1 MQATQYIPDHTQKAA
16 GQREP
21 TSLQWHSDFAE
32 EILMDERSKL
42 IAEAVE
48 EGKSMWN
55 GLLAHTRNRRWILA
69 VWAVEV
75 LWILFVV
82 MANSMEM
89 WGACPFEM
97 GLAPVC
103 QYCYSRP
110 FLIWNS
116 ILVVLWGFH
125 LYMCVLMASRGFC
138 FRPKSSGY
146 VDNEIRGIPRLAMS
160 VFLYL
165 FGLLIV
171 WVIVGIV
178 IAVMSNSCLQ
188 TSTSNF
194 YHHHDRS
201 GLMFSTTVAS
211 LVLVPILLFFGRCQ
225 L

>member
-1 MQATQYIPDHTQKAA
+1 MQATHFAPGPIQKAS

-21 TSLQWHSDFAE
+21 SSLQWHNDFAE
-32 EILMDERSKL
+32 EVLVDERSKL
-42 IAEAVE
+42 ISQAVE

-55 GLLAHTRNRRWILA
+55 GLLAHTKGRRWILGI
-69 VWAVEV
+69 WSLEV

-116 ILVVLWGFH
+116 ILVLLWAFH
-125 LYMCVLMASRGFC
+125 LYMAVLMASRGFC
-138 FRPKSSGY
+138 FRPRASGY
-146 VDNEIRGIPRLAMS
+146 IDNEIRGIPKMATS

-165 FGLLIV
+165 FGFIIV
-171 WVIVGIV
+171 WLIAGIV
-178 IAVMSNSCLQ
+178 IAVMSNSCLR
-188 TSTSNF
+188 SNGNF

-201 GLMFSTTVAS
+201 GLMFGTTVAS
-211 LVLVPILLFFGRCQ
+211 LALVPVLFFLGRCQ